1 MPALSYTQDFF
12 GESVTTDSNE
22 LVAPVP
28 SAFATYQVDDEY
40 VIGVGFYLPWGLS
53 SSWPEGPQTRCSA
66 RAGIPYTNH
75 RTGHRDGLE

>member
-12 GESVTTDSNE
+12 GESVTTDSND

-40 VIGVGFYLPWGLS
+40 VIGVGFFTFLGAFHHPGQKAHRETSCESRPFVLQPSRRLS
-53 SSWPEGPQTRCSA
+53 RWT
-66 RAGIPYTNH
+66 
-75 RTGHRDGLE
+75 